1 MKQDVTQQVE
11 KVLNS
16 LDQVNRSSV
25 SPYFY
30 SSLRRR
36 MEAGNAQPQHGFS
49 LQPAYTILALLF
61 LFVTNVY
68 LLLNQPVTQEQKSTE
83 VEEQTQWKTE
93 YALQEVTPYQENP
106 IEWVAIK

>member
-1 MKQDVTQQVE
+1 
-11 KVLNS
+11 
-16 LDQVNRSSV
+16 
-25 SPYFY
+25 
-30 SSLRRR
+30 

>member
-11 KVLNS
+11 KVLSS
-16 LDQVNRSSV
+16 LDQVNRASV

-30 SSLRRR
+30 SRLRTR

-49 LQPAYTILALLF
+49 LQPAFTILALLF
-61 LFVTNVY
+61 LLVLNIY
-68 LLLNQPVTQEQKSTE
+68 LLLNQSVPKEQKWTE
-83 VEEQTQWKTE
+83 VDDQTQWTTE
-93 YALQEVTPYQENP
+93 YALQESTPYQENP